1 MTFNGEIQS
10 ECYLAVRQC
19 AGSNYY
25 SLILLF
31 FSWISAAFITDQ
43 VTARIMCVDGPK
55 ELTFKSAKS
64 CACFHCKKNWT
75 LNQQQQRLTSLL
87 ASSERRQRRLVV
99 KSVRINWK
107 AHQCSTWFSLNVMRY
122 IVINRHNINRDV
134 TVIRCGW
141 RISLTRPPVPA
152 KSDPPKPLQ
161 ANQTCLGLSD
171 RKNNHMTAIDRGKNE
186 KSRPLDS
193 DTVTVSRR
201 IDWPEIDAY
210 TWSKVGSST

>member
-1 MTFNGEIQS
+1 MCGVELLLINLVVFFMNFICFHNRPGDGS
-10 ECYLAVRQC
+10 HHVRRRPQ
-19 AGSNYY
+19 GTDFQVGQ
-25 SLILLF
+25 ILRLF
-31 FSWISAAFITDQ
+31 PLQEKLNAKSTAAATH
-43 VTARIMCVDGPK
+43 VTARQFG
-55 ELTFKSAKS
+55 TTSATPGGEKWPNKLES
-64 CACFHCKKNWT
+64 PSMFN
-75 LNQQQQRLTSLL
+75 
-87 ASSERRQRRLVV
+87 
-99 KSVRINWK
+99 
-107 AHQCSTWFSLNVMRY
+107 STWFSLNVMRY

-210 TWSKVGSST
+210 TWSKVGRST